1 MFNEIKTQWKKIRQ
15 QNILINV
22 QGWLYPTALDDKQF
36 FSYTVTIRGMEVI
49 LNAE

>member
-1 MFNEIKTQWKKIRQ
+1 MKLKRSGKKIRQ